1 MSQVRKGARDI
12 TVVILAIRRLLGIR
26 VLFLSSTLVHAVK
39 FVPYFNKKTTKNLTK
54 ATVN

>member
-26 VLFLSSTLVHAVK
+26 VLFLSSTLVHVVK
-39 FVPYFNKKTTKNLTK
+39 FKIYHLSRILIRKRRKT
-54 ATVN
+54 